1 MKRLSS
7 VNVDNI
13 KRLNNAD
20 HLSKIIQSTNI
31 IFCALDEEDFDFISG
46 DFLVKLFQ
54 LTQMSLEVNE
64 HKIRV
69 LSTEL
74 NKLNRSYQNKK
85 ADAKKSEKNLR
96 SRDEEVAM
104 LRDEL
109 YHCKEELKIA
119 RENNHPSVTTTPIDA
134 SLFPSQE
141 RRVDANTVGGIT
153 RSSLPRIPSSSTAIT
168 AMASNTT
175 TTTMLQP
182 PPLFEEKLPNE
193 IKLHI
198 VSPLHGLHIP
208 LTVEPTIS
216 IRNLQNKVMS
226 KCIITDTAP
235 LSAPEVAA
243 AKFGGRHP
251 RDMLLDFYHTHNPT
265 KVNEV
270 ENILAK
276 YIGNEELMFLN
287 LAKKYN
293 KDPSIFGITTQV
305 PKTAPAFGGAGND
318 VDFQEF
324 RLHYKG
330 EELPLT
336 GTLEEY
342 HVEDESVLVI
352 LPISSPKQPTEGYT
366 SFTSNAIESKLDEIK
381 SMLEHVTITLENQ
394 AANQEDLPVTETA
407 SCDNISSDM
416 SSMEPSLGA
425 NDEQQATADNEVE
438 ASHTEKTELKVDTAA
453 ANEEATSEEW
463 PFGLNFDTYHPPTEI
478 KVNSVANEVEDSPFV
493 ASGSTPSETAEGSEL
508 QSSPK
513 NVGICDCDDGEVCDE
528 CVVSP
533 TSAEA
538 VATPLVNHDVQV
550 DGEDA
555 QQFTFSEFDTVEYE
569 YSCDKSESEPL
580 QIAAAKE
587 STLTSDTDL
596 QTIEMSL
603 EEFTQ
608 TSTAKG
614 EKKKTSRFGWK
625 KGEKKKKKTKFTSKW
640 KSLKKGKKATPMDF

>member
-20 HLSKIIQSTNI
+20 HLSSIISATNI
-31 IFCALDEEDFDFISG
+31 IYADVDGEDFDFISG

-69 LSTEL
+69 LSAEL

-119 RENNHPSVTTTPIDA
+119 RENNHSSVTTTPIDA

-141 RRVDANTVGGIT
+141 RRVVASTVDGTT

-182 PPLFEEKLPNE
+182 QPLSEEKLPNE

-208 LTVEPTIS
+208 LKVEPTIS

-235 LSAPEVAA
+235 LPAPEVAS
-243 AKFGGRHP
+243 AKFGGRNP

-276 YIGNEELMFLN
+276 YAGHEEQMFMN

-293 KDPSIFGITTQV
+293 KDPSIFGITTQA
-305 PKTAPAFGGAGND
+305 PKTTPAFGGAGNG

-336 GTLEEY
+336 GTLEENQ
-342 HVEDESVLVI
+342 VEDESVLVI
-352 LPISSPKQPTEGYT
+352 LPISSTKQPTEGYT

-407 SCDNISSDM
+407 SCDNISGDM
-416 SSMEPSLGA
+416 SSMQPSLGA
-425 NDEQQATADNEVE
+425 NDEHQTTADNEVE
-438 ASHTEKTELKVDTAA
+438 ASQTEKTELKVDTAA

-493 ASGSTPSETAEGSEL
+493 ASSTPSETVKESEL

-513 NVGICDCDDGEVCDE
+513 TVDICDCCDDGEVCDE
-528 CVVSP
+528 CVASP
-533 TSAEA
+533 TSAETI
-538 VATPLVNHDVQV
+538 VTPLVNHDVQV

-580 QIAAAKE
+580 QITAAKE

-608 TSTAKG
+608 TSTKG
-614 EKKKTSRFGWK
+614 EKKKMSRFGWK
-625 KGEKKKKKTKFTSKW
+625 KGEKKKKKTKFTSK
-640 KSLKKGKKATPMDF
+640 GRV